1 MNTNIHESA
10 FARRLSGSAFNFS
23 HSCSFVAKILCLV
36 YCASKVLSS
45 PELPQVMVA
54 MQIAP
59 AHPFGLGH
67 VAEERVRTKLDIFRR
82 RGEAFDQRYEL
93 SLVALEII
101 GRSSADLLINFRP
114 RLDSPRPRQR
124 RVKRDPFHYRARKR
138 VADRRNLFL
147 AKREF
152 KRVAQMADHLMRRH
166 LTPPPPAVR
175 PKIA

>member
-1 MNTNIHESA
+1 MS
-10 FARRLSGSAFNFS
+10 R
-23 HSCSFVAKILCLV
+23 
-36 YCASKVLSS
+36 

-59 AHPFGLGH
+59 AHPLVLGH
-67 VAEERVRTKLDIFRR
+67 IAEERVRTKLDIFRLL
-82 RGEAFDQRYEL
+82 GEAFDQRYEL
-93 SLVALEII
+93 TPVALEII
-101 GRSSADLLINFRP
+101 GRRSADLLIHFRP

-152 KRVAQMADHLMRRH
+152 KRVAQMTDHLMWRH
-166 LTPPPPAVR
+166 PTPLSPAVR
-175 PKIA
+175 